1 MGRLNLE
8 PVHLSPAY
16 FPHPRNMYLFRVSLS
31 GWQKPQLTV
40 NVDIISVNMCPMHT
54 RMGSK
59 RPAESEAGMMG
70 GKEALG

>member
-1 MGRLNLE
+1 
-8 PVHLSPAY
+8 
-16 FPHPRNMYLFRVSLS
+16 MYLFRVSPS

-40 NVDIISVNMCPMHT
+40 NVDIISVNMCPERDLCPMHT

-59 RPAESEAGMMG
+59 RPAESEAGVVG